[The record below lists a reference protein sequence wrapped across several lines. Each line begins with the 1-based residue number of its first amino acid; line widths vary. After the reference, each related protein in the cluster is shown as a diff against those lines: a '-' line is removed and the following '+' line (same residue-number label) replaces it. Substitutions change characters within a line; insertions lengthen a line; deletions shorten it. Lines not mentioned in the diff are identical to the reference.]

1 LEDKEMKYYYYIIKD
16 GRTHQISWSKYYY
29 EYRFKGEER
38 RRDNKIYIILDD
50 EEEKRQ
56 ITSD

>member
-1 LEDKEMKYYYYIIKD
+1 MKYYYYIIKD

-29 EYRFKGEER
+29 EYRFKGEVR
-38 RRDNKIYIILDD
+38 RQDNRIYIILYD

-56 ITSD
+56 ITRD